1 MDESLALSVVVPI
14 YNEASGIESL
24 HAELTRVLAGGPP
37 PYRERYEL
45 IFVDDG
51 STDGSFERCAA
62 HVAEDPHLRVIRFQ
76 RNFGKTAALNAGF
89 AAARGRVVVTI
100 DADLQEDPE
109 AVFDLLAKLDAG
121 YDMVSGWRETRN
133 DPLSKTLPSKVFNGV
148 VSSVTGLKLHDFN
161 CGFKAYRHQVVEELE
176 LYGSQHRFIPL
187 LAAQM
192 GYRVTEVPVPH
203 RPRQFGK
210 SKFGARRFG
219 RGYLDFIQVLFL
231 TKYLQHPLRLFGSIG
246 SLLGLA
252 GAVILAYLTLLWFL
266 GQRPIGNRPLLTLGV
281 LLVLTGLQVVSTG
294 LIGEML
300 RRYAHHPG
308 DDYVIREE
316 LAHDGGV

>member
-1 MDESLALSVVVPI
+1 MKDSLALSIVVPI

-24 HAELTRVLAGGPP
+24 HAELTRVLTEGPAP
-37 PYRERYEL
+37 FRDQYEL

-51 STDGSFERCAA
+51 SRDGSFERCAA
-62 HVAEDPHLRVIRFQ
+62 YFDRDPHLHVLRFQ

-89 AAARGRVVVTI
+89 AAARGRYVVTI

-109 AVFDLLAKLDAG
+109 ALFDLLAKLDEG
-121 YDMVSGWRETRN
+121 YGMVSAWRETRN

-161 CGFKAYRHQVVEELE
+161 CGFKAYRREVVKELD

-187 LAAQM
+187 LVAQK
-192 GYRVTEVPVPH
+192 GYRVAEVPVEH
-203 RPRQFGK
+203 RPRQFGT

-246 SLLGLA
+246 SILGLV
-252 GAVILAYLTLLWFL
+252 GTVILAYLTVLWFL

-281 LLVLTGLQVVSTG
+281 LLVLTGLQLVSTG

-308 DDYVIREE
+308 DDYVVREE
-316 LAHDGGV
+316 LVHGG